1 MAMESAKTAP
11 LANGSYQILY
21 PWRELLVDWM
31 CWKNSYQESWRSFFM
46 PDHYIALIIGLLVFL
61 GSLISVETGIS
72 VALIEI
78 TLGIIGGNFLKLTP
92 TSWLTFLSGFGG
104 ILLTFLAGAE
114 VDLVIIRE
122 KAKESLLI
130 GGFSFFVPFLG
141 TIVYCYWI
149 AHWSLNAALIGGIAL
164 STTSLAVIYAVL
176 VETGLTN
183 YEIGKIIMASCFIT
197 DLGTALAL
205 SLIFAEINAFT
216 LVFAGVSIVVIFII
230 PKISPYIFERY
241 GERVIEPEV
250 KFLFFILFLFIYV
263 AQLGSSHAILPAF
276 ITGLVLSKNF
286 SENRLLQRKL
296 RLIAFAMITPFF
308 FINGGM
314 NISLRLLY
322 HHLGLFL
329 VLFGI
334 KQVTKIAG
342 IYPFAKRYVPKEAM
356 FTTLLMSTG
365 LTMGT
370 ISSMFG
376 LASGI
381 IDQGQFSVLVAAVVI
396 SAILP
401 TFIAQK
407 WFYPSHVMDGN
418 ENSTEDQKLGGENV

>member
-1 MAMESAKTAP
+1 LT
-11 LANGSYQILY
+11 
-21 PWRELLVDWM
+21 
-31 CWKNSYQESWRSFFM
+31 
-46 PDHYIALIIGLLVFL
+46 DHYTALIIASLVFL
-61 GSLISVETGIS
+61 GGVISVETGIS

-78 TLGIIGGNFLKLTP
+78 TLGVIGGNFLNLSPTP
-92 TSWLTFLSGFGG
+92 WLTFLAGFGG

-114 VDLVIIRE
+114 VDMVVLRE

-130 GGFSFFVPFLG
+130 GGISFLAPFLG
-141 TIVYCYWI
+141 TIAYCYWV
-149 AHWSLNAALIGGIAL
+149 AHWTLNASIIGGIAL

-183 YEIGKIIMASCFIT
+183 YEIGKILMASCFIT

-205 SLIFAEINAFT
+205 SIIFAEFNVLTI
-216 LVFAGVSIVVIFII
+216 VFAGVSVLVIFLM
-230 PKISPYIFERY
+230 PRISPFLFKRY
-241 GERVIEPEV
+241 GERVIEPEI

-263 AQLGSSHAILPAF
+263 SQLGSSHAILPAF
-276 ITGLVLSKNF
+276 VAGLVLSKTFN
-286 SENRLLQRKL
+286 ENRILQRKL
-296 RLIAFAMITPFF
+296 RIIAFAMVTPFF
-308 FINGGM
+308 FINGGI
-314 NISLRLLY
+314 NISLKMLY
-322 HHLGLFL
+322 QNFGLF
-329 VLFGI
+329 VMLFGV

-342 IYPFAKRYVPKEAM
+342 IYPFARRYVRKEAM

-376 LASGI
+376 LSTGV
-381 IDQGQFSVLVAAVVI
+381 IDQTQFSVLVAVVVA

-407 WFYPSHVMDGN
+407 WFYPSHVTNGENDN
-418 ENSTEDQKLGGENV
+418 ESLTNAKTGGEDV

>member
-1 MAMESAKTAP
+1 MVKGVLT
-11 LANGSYQILY
+11 LADQ
-21 PWRELLVDWM
+21 
-31 CWKNSYQESWRSFFM
+31 
-46 PDHYIALIIGLLVFL
+46 YIALVIGLLVFL
-61 GSLISVETGIS
+61 GSLISVEAGIS

-78 TLGIIGGNFLKLTP
+78 TLGVIGGNFLKISSTP
-92 TSWLTFLSGFGG
+92 WLTFLAGFGG

-114 VDLVIIRE
+114 VDLVILRE

-164 STTSLAVIYAVL
+164 STTSLAVVYAVL

-205 SLIFAEINAFT
+205 SLIFAEFNVFT
-216 LVFAGVSIVVIFII
+216 LVFAGVSMVVIFIM
-230 PKISPYIFERY
+230 PKISPSIFKRY
-241 GERVIEPEV
+241 GERVIEPEI

-263 AQLGSSHAILPAF
+263 SKLGSSHAILPAF
-276 ITGLVLSKNF
+276 VAGLVLSKTF
-286 SENRLLQRKL
+286 TENRLLQRKL
-296 RLIAFAMITPFF
+296 RVIAFAMITPFF
-308 FINGGM
+308 FINGGI
-314 NISLRLLY
+314 NISLKMLVQNF
-322 HHLGLFL
+322 GLFA
-329 VLFGI
+329 VLFGV

-342 IYPFAKRYVPKEAM
+342 IYPLARKYVKKEAM

-370 ISSMFG
+370 ISSMYG
-376 LASGI
+376 LSSGI
-381 IDQGQFSVLVAAVVI
+381 INQAQFSVLVAAVVV
-396 SAILP
+396 SAVLP

-407 WFYPSHVMDGN
+407 WFYPSHVTNGDNMNDVMID
-418 ENSTEDQKLGGENV
+418 EKTGGEDV

>member
-1 MAMESAKTAP
+1 LTDQ
-11 LANGSYQILY
+11 Y
-21 PWRELLVDWM
+21 V
-31 CWKNSYQESWRSFFM
+31 
-46 PDHYIALIIGLLVFL
+46 ALIIGLLVFL

-78 TLGIIGGNFLKLTP
+78 TFGVIGGNFLRLTP
-92 TSWLTFLSGFGG
+92 TPWLSFLAGFGG

-114 VDLVIIRE
+114 VDLVILRE

-130 GGFSFFVPFLG
+130 GGVSFVAPFLG

-149 AHWSLNAALIGGIAL
+149 AHWSLNASLIAGIAL
-164 STTSLAVIYAVL
+164 STTSLAVVYAVL

-205 SLIFAEINAFT
+205 SLIFAEFNAFT
-216 LVFAGVSIVVIFII
+216 LVFAGVSIFVIFFM
-230 PKISPYIFERY
+230 PKVSPFIFKRY
-241 GERVIEPEV
+241 GERVIEPEI
-250 KFLFFILFLFIYV
+250 KFLFFILFLFIYI
-263 AQLGSSHAILPAF
+263 AKIGSSHAILPAF
-276 ITGLVLSKNF
+276 VAGLVLSKNF

-296 RLIAFAMITPFF
+296 RIIAFAMVTPFF

-314 NISLRLLY
+314 NISLKMLY
-322 HHLGLFL
+322 QNLGLF
-329 VLFGI
+329 VILFGV
-334 KQVTKIAG
+334 KLVTKVIG
-342 IYPFAKRYVPKEAM
+342 IYPFARKYVKKEAM
-356 FTTLLMSTG
+356 YTTLLMSTG

-370 ISSMFG
+370 ISSMYG
-376 LASGI
+376 LSSGI
-381 IDQGQFSVLVAAVVI
+381 INQGQFSVLVAAVVL

-407 WFYPSHVMDGN
+407 WFHPSHIFNGD
-418 ENSTEDQKLGGENV
+418 SDPTEDQKTGGDDV

>member
-1 MAMESAKTAP
+1 
-11 LANGSYQILY
+11 
-21 PWRELLVDWM
+21 
-31 CWKNSYQESWRSFFM
+31 M
-46 PDHYIALIIGLLVFL
+46 PDHYVALIIGLLVFL

-78 TLGIIGGNFLKLTP
+78 TLGVIGGNFLKLSPTP
-92 TSWLTFLSGFGG
+92 WLTFLSGFGG

-114 VDLVIIRE
+114 VDLVILRE
-122 KAKESLLI
+122 KAKESRLI
-130 GGFSFFVPFLG
+130 GGFSFFTPFLG
-141 TIVYCYWI
+141 TVVYCYWI
-149 AHWSLNAALIGGIAL
+149 AHWSMNAVLIGGIAL
-164 STTSLAVIYAVL
+164 STTSLAVVYAVL

-205 SLIFAEINAFT
+205 SLIFAEFNAFT
-216 LVFAGVSIVVIFII
+216 LVFAGVSIVVMFIM
-230 PKISPYIFERY
+230 PKISPSIFKRY
-241 GERVIEPEV
+241 GERVIEPEI
-250 KFLFFILFLFIYV
+250 KFLFLVLFLFIYV
-263 AQLGSSHAILPAF
+263 AKLGSSHAILPAF
-276 ITGLVLSKNF
+276 VTGLVLSKNF

-296 RLIAFAMITPFF
+296 RIIAFAMITPFF

-314 NISLRLLY
+314 NISLPLLY

-329 VLFGI
+329 VLFGV

-376 LASGI
+376 LSSGI
-381 IDQGQFSVLVAAVVI
+381 INQGQFSVLVAAVVI

-407 WFYPSHVMDGN
+407 WFYPSHVINGDGESMGN
-418 ENSTEDQKLGGENV
+418 KETGGEDV

>member
-1 MAMESAKTAP
+1 M
-11 LANGSYQILY
+11 NDY
-21 PWRELLVDWM
+21 
-31 CWKNSYQESWRSFFM
+31 
-46 PDHYIALIIGLLVFL
+46 YIALIIGLLVFL

-78 TLGIIGGNFLKLTP
+78 TLGVIGGNFLKLAS

-114 VDLVIIRE
+114 VDLVILRE

-141 TIVYCYWI
+141 TIIYCYRI

-164 STTSLAVIYAVL
+164 STTSLAVVYAVL

-197 DLGTALAL
+197 DLGTAIAL
-205 SLIFAEINAFT
+205 GLIFAEFNVFT
-216 LVFAGVSIVVIFII
+216 LVFAGVSIVVIFIV
-230 PKISPYIFERY
+230 PKISPSIFKRY
-241 GERVIEPEV
+241 GERVIEPEI

-263 AQLGSSHAILPAF
+263 AKLGSSHAILPAF
-276 ITGLVLSKNF
+276 VTGLVLSKNF
-286 SENRLLQRKL
+286 SENRVLQRKL
-296 RLIAFAMITPFF
+296 RIIAFAMITPFF

-314 NISLRLLY
+314 NISLEMLY
-322 HHLGLFL
+322 QNFALF
-329 VLFGI
+329 VMLFGV
-334 KQVTKIAG
+334 KQVTKIIG
-342 IYPFAKRYVPKEAM
+342 IYPFARRYVKKEAM

-370 ISSMFG
+370 ISSMYG
-376 LASGI
+376 LSSGI
-381 IDQGQFSVLVAAVVI
+381 INRAQFSVLVAVVVLSAV
-396 SAILP
+396 LP
-401 TFIAQK
+401 TFIATK
-407 WFYPSHVMDGN
+407 WFYPSHIMNGGN
-418 ENSTEDQKLGGENV
+418 ESDLMTDEETGGENV

>member
-1 MAMESAKTAP
+1 LTD
-11 LANGSYQILY
+11 Q
-21 PWRELLVDWM
+21 
-31 CWKNSYQESWRSFFM
+31 
-46 PDHYIALIIGLLVFL
+46 YIALIVGLLVFL

-78 TLGIIGGNFLKLTP
+78 TLGVIGGNFLGITP
-92 TSWLTFLSGFGG
+92 TPWLTFLAGFGG

-114 VDLVIIRE
+114 VDLVVLRA
-122 KAKESLLI
+122 KAKQSLLI
-130 GGFSFFVPFLG
+130 GGFSFFAPFLG

-149 AHWSLNAALIGGIAL
+149 AHWTLNASIIGGIAL

-183 YEIGKIIMASCFIT
+183 YEIGKILMASCFIT

-205 SLIFAEINAFT
+205 SLIFAEFNILT
-216 LVFAGVSIVVIFII
+216 LVFAGVSILVIFIM
-230 PKISPYIFERY
+230 PKISPSIFKRY
-241 GERVIEPEV
+241 GERVIEPEI

-263 AQLGSSHAILPAF
+263 AKLGSSHAILPAF
-276 ITGLVLSKNF
+276 VAGLVLSKTF

-296 RLIAFAMITPFF
+296 RIIAFAMITPFF

-314 NISLRLLY
+314 NISLEMLY
-322 HHLGLFL
+322 KNFGLFA
-329 VLFGI
+329 VLFAV
-334 KQVTKIAG
+334 KQITKIVG
-342 IYPFAKRYVPKEAM
+342 IYPFARRYVKKEAI

-370 ISSMFG
+370 ISSMYG
-376 LASGI
+376 LSSGI
-381 IDQGQFSVLVAAVVI
+381 INQAQFSVLVAAVVV
-396 SAILP
+396 SAVLP

-407 WFYPSHVMDGN
+407 WFYPSHVLNGDNKSDLMTD
-418 ENSTEDQKLGGENV
+418 EKTGGKDV

>member
-1 MAMESAKTAP
+1 MT
-11 LANGSYQILY
+11 
-21 PWRELLVDWM
+21 
-31 CWKNSYQESWRSFFM
+31 
-46 PDHYIALIIGLLVFL
+46 DHYTALIIASLVFL
-61 GSLISVETGIS
+61 GGVISVETGIS

-78 TLGIIGGNFLKLTP
+78 TLGVIGGNFLNLSPTP
-92 TSWLTFLSGFGG
+92 WLTFLAGFGG

-114 VDLVIIRE
+114 VDMVVLRE

-130 GGFSFFVPFLG
+130 GGISFLAPFLG
-141 TIVYCYWI
+141 TIAYCYWV
-149 AHWSLNAALIGGIAL
+149 AHWTLNASIIGGIAL

-183 YEIGKIIMASCFIT
+183 YEIGKILMASCFIT

-205 SLIFAEINAFT
+205 SIIFAEFNVLTI
-216 LVFAGVSIVVIFII
+216 VFAGVSVLVIFLM
-230 PKISPYIFERY
+230 PRISPFLFKRY
-241 GERVIEPEV
+241 GERVIEPEI

-263 AQLGSSHAILPAF
+263 SQLGSSHAILPAF
-276 ITGLVLSKNF
+276 VAGLVLSKTFN
-286 SENRLLQRKL
+286 ENRILQRKL
-296 RLIAFAMITPFF
+296 RIIAFAMVTPFF
-308 FINGGM
+308 FINGGI
-314 NISLRLLY
+314 NISLKMLY
-322 HHLGLFL
+322 QNFGLF
-329 VLFGI
+329 VMLFGV

-342 IYPFAKRYVPKEAM
+342 IYPFARRYVRKEAM

-376 LASGI
+376 LSTGV
-381 IDQGQFSVLVAAVVI
+381 IDQTQFSVLVAVVVA

-407 WFYPSHVMDGN
+407 WFYPSHVTNGENDN
-418 ENSTEDQKLGGENV
+418 ESLTNAKTGGEDV

>member
-1 MAMESAKTAP
+1 MESARTAF
-11 LANGSYQILY
+11 LADDFYQSLY
-21 PWRELLVDWM
+21 PWRELSIGG
-31 CWKNSYQESWRSFFM
+31 CTGKNSYQKNWRSFFM
-46 PDHYIALIIGLLVFL
+46 SDHYIALIIGLLVFV

-78 TLGIIGGNFLKLTP
+78 TLGVIGGNFLKLTP
-92 TSWLTFLSGFGG
+92 TPWLTFLSGFGG

-114 VDLVIIRE
+114 VDLVILRE
-122 KAKESLLI
+122 KAKQSLLI

-149 AHWSLNAALIGGIAL
+149 AHWSLNASLIGGIAL
-164 STTSLAVIYAVL
+164 STTSLAVVYAVL

-205 SLIFAEINAFT
+205 SLIFAEFSAFT
-216 LVFAGVSIVVIFII
+216 IVFAGVSIVVIFIM
-230 PKISPYIFERY
+230 PKISPSIFKRY
-241 GERVIEPEV
+241 GERVIEPEI
-250 KFLFFILFLFIYV
+250 KLLFFILFLFIYV
-263 AQLGSSHAILPAF
+263 AKLGSSHAILPAF
-276 ITGLVLSKNF
+276 VTGLVLSKNF

-296 RLIAFAMITPFF
+296 RIIAFAMITPFF
-308 FINGGM
+308 FVNGGM
-314 NISLRLLY
+314 NISLPLLY
-322 HHLGLFL
+322 HHLGLFFI
-329 VLFGI
+329 LFGV
-334 KQVTKIAG
+334 KQVTKILG
-342 IYPFAKRYVPKEAM
+342 IYPFARRYIKKEAM

-376 LASGI
+376 LSSGI
-381 IDQGQFSVLVAAVVI
+381 IDQGQFSVLVATVVL

-407 WFYPSHVMDGN
+407 WFYPSHIINGDTAPM
-418 ENSTEDQKLGGENV
+418 EDQNSGGEDV

>member
-1 MAMESAKTAP
+1 LT
-11 LANGSYQILY
+11 
-21 PWRELLVDWM
+21 
-31 CWKNSYQESWRSFFM
+31 
-46 PDHYIALIIGLLVFL
+46 DHYTALIIASLVFL
-61 GSLISVETGIS
+61 GGVISVETGIS

-78 TLGIIGGNFLKLTP
+78 TLGVIGGNFFNLSPTP
-92 TSWLTFLSGFGG
+92 WLTFLAGFGG

-114 VDLVIIRE
+114 VDMVVLRE

-130 GGFSFFVPFLG
+130 GGISFLAPFLG
-141 TIVYCYWI
+141 TIAYCYWV
-149 AHWSLNAALIGGIAL
+149 AHWTLNASIIGGIAL

-183 YEIGKIIMASCFIT
+183 YEIGKILMASCFIT

-205 SLIFAEINAFT
+205 SIIFAEFNVLTI
-216 LVFAGVSIVVIFII
+216 VFAGVSVLVIFLM
-230 PKISPYIFERY
+230 PRISPFLFKRY
-241 GERVIEPEV
+241 GERVIEPEI

-263 AQLGSSHAILPAF
+263 SQLGSSHAILPAF
-276 ITGLVLSKNF
+276 VAGLVLSKTFN
-286 SENRLLQRKL
+286 ENRILQRKL
-296 RLIAFAMITPFF
+296 RIIAFAMVTPFF
-308 FINGGM
+308 FINGGI
-314 NISLRLLY
+314 NISLKMLY
-322 HHLGLFL
+322 QNFGLF
-329 VLFGI
+329 VMLFGV

-342 IYPFAKRYVPKEAM
+342 IYPFARRYVRKEAM

-376 LASGI
+376 LSTGV
-381 IDQGQFSVLVAAVVI
+381 IDQTQFSVLVAVVVA

-407 WFYPSHVMDGN
+407 WFYPSHVTNGENDN
-418 ENSTEDQKLGGENV
+418 ESLTNAKTGGEDV

>member
-1 MAMESAKTAP
+1 MAD
-11 LANGSYQILY
+11 Q
-21 PWRELLVDWM
+21 
-31 CWKNSYQESWRSFFM
+31 
-46 PDHYIALIIGLLVFL
+46 YIALVIGLLVFL
-61 GSLISVETGIS
+61 ASLISVEAGIS

-78 TLGIIGGNFLKLTP
+78 TLGVIGGNFFKISSTP
-92 TSWLTFLSGFGG
+92 WLTFLAGFGG

-114 VDLVIIRE
+114 VDLVILRE

-164 STTSLAVIYAVL
+164 STTSLAVVYAVL

-205 SLIFAEINAFT
+205 SLIFAEFNVFT
-216 LVFAGVSIVVIFII
+216 LFFAGVSIVVIFIM
-230 PKISPYIFERY
+230 PKISPSIFKRY
-241 GERVIEPEV
+241 GERVIEPEI

-263 AQLGSSHAILPAF
+263 SKLGSSHAILPAF
-276 ITGLVLSKNF
+276 VAGLVLSKTF

-296 RLIAFAMITPFF
+296 RVIAFAMITPFF
-308 FINGGM
+308 FINGGI
-314 NISLRLLY
+314 NISLKMLVQNF
-322 HHLGLFL
+322 GLFA
-329 VLFGI
+329 VLFGV
-334 KQVTKIAG
+334 KQVTNIAG
-342 IYPFAKRYVPKEAM
+342 IYPLARRYVKKEAM

-370 ISSMFG
+370 ISSMYG
-376 LASGI
+376 LSSGI
-381 IDQGQFSVLVAAVVI
+381 INQAQFSVLVAAVVV
-396 SAILP
+396 SAVLP

-407 WFYPSHVMDGN
+407 WFYPSHVTNGDNKNDVMID
-418 ENSTEDQKLGGENV
+418 EKTGGEDV

>member
-1 MAMESAKTAP
+1 MEFARTAF
-11 LANGSYQILY
+11 LADDSYQRLQSLVGAINRWM
-21 PWRELLVDWM
+21 PWKKLLPG
-31 CWKNSYQESWRSFFM
+31 KLEEFFM
-46 PDHYIALIIGLLVFL
+46 TDHYIALIIGLLVFL

-78 TLGIIGGNFLKLTP
+78 TLGVIGGNFLKLTP
-92 TSWLTFLSGFGG
+92 TPWLTFLSGFGG
-104 ILLTFLAGAE
+104 VLLTFLAGAE
-114 VDLVIIRE
+114 VDLVILQE

-141 TIVYCYWI
+141 TIIYCYWV
-149 AHWSLNAALIGGIAL
+149 AHWTLNASIIAGIAL
-164 STTSLAVIYAVL
+164 STTSLAVVYAVL

-183 YEIGKIIMASCFIT
+183 YEIGKVIMASCFIT

-205 SLIFAEINAFT
+205 SLIFAEFNAFT
-216 LVFAGVSIVVIFII
+216 LVFAGVSIVVIFIM
-230 PKISPYIFERY
+230 PKVSPSIFKRY
-241 GERVIEPEV
+241 GERVIEPEI

-263 AQLGSSHAILPAF
+263 AKLGSSHAILPAF
-276 ITGLVLSKNF
+276 VTGLVLSKNF

-296 RLIAFAMITPFF
+296 RIIAFAMITPFF

-314 NISLRLLY
+314 NISLKLLY
-322 HHLGLFL
+322 QHLGLF
-329 VLFGI
+329 VILFGV

-342 IYPFAKRYVPKEAM
+342 IYPFARRYIRKEAM

-370 ISSMFG
+370 ISSMYG
-376 LASGI
+376 LSSGI
-381 IDQGQFSVLVAAVVI
+381 INQGQFSILVAAVVV

-407 WFYPSHVMDGN
+407 WFYPSHVINGN
-418 ENSTEDQKLGGENV
+418 DNSIENKEIGGEDV